1 LDFLPKGKT
10 YHITIFEDGLNADHQ
25 AMDYNVRQQEVK
37 HGDIVHVKMARNGGV
52 AARIE

>member
-1 LDFLPKGKT
+1 
-10 YHITIFEDGLNADHQ
+10 
-25 AMDYNVRQQEVK
+25 MDYNVRQQKVK

>member
-1 LDFLPKGKT
+1 
-10 YHITIFEDGLNADHQ
+10 
-25 AMDYNVRQQEVK
+25 MDYNIRQQEVK